1 MGPNVFISPLFEPF
15 YVDVRCK
22 RADNNSWHI
31 FQIVPC
37 NILRL
42 YKNWFETS
50 FIDGPHLGTKSWKC
64 KMQFPTWVLLLS
76 LSITV
81 RNGSFMFKSAM
92 QFCLGMA
99 NWRVHKRLS
108 RPVHFP
114 SSLCCTKTGLF
125 LSSKQVENFSEV
137 AFLHLFPKLQV
148 FTWYVYWNSFI
159 KPLHCIHH
167 DWCY

>member
-1 MGPNVFISPLFEPF
+1 MN
-15 YVDVRCK
+15 
-22 RADNNSWHI
+22 
-31 FQIVPC
+31 
-37 NILRL
+37 
-42 YKNWFETS
+42 
-50 FIDGPHLGTKSWKC
+50 GPHLGTKSWKC

-114 SSLCCTKTGLF
+114 PSFALLKLDFSWAYKLWVEILSQGTSKMNLF
-125 LSSKQVENFSEV
+125 LKPWIILRLHMLLMPCPSMCPKWFWTIQIILVDYQSFWGVQSWGVGSK
-137 AFLHLFPKLQV
+137 L
-148 FTWYVYWNSFI
+148 
-159 KPLHCIHH
+159 
-167 DWCY
+167 